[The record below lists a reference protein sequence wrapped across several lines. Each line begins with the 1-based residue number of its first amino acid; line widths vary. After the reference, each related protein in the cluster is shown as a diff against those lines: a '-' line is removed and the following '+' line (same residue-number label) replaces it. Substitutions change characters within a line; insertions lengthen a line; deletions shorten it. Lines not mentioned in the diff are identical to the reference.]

1 MILVIKSIIMEN
13 DTFRRVPCFL
23 VVNDELVDTNR
34 YTAEM
39 I

>member
-13 DTFRRVPCFL
+13 DTCRRVQCFL
-23 VVNDELVDTNR
+23 VANELLDTNR

>member
-13 DTFRRVPCFL
+13 GVCRRVPCFL
-23 VVNDELVDTNR
+23 VANELLDTNR